1 MLKSCLHEFHIN
13 AAKYFLYRNKTWL
26 EISSHHSEQHVEM
39 IDVTWIHKYIW
50 IVLAGNICRS
60 AAHETCWYDFSNM
73 RYKHQYSAC
82 MHNCTTDWNV
92 SLKMATHFKLG
103 CAFKSGAQ
111 SEQAQRIKKVSTE
124 RKVPTCVHTNSS
136 LVWENTKKSQSD
148 VLMQK
153 ARDCR
158 AAGYNWP
165 LAIGWVDGQS
175 PSSRWE
181 EKWTRPGLWKWR
193 EDCARTKTQLI
204 WKAISANI

>member
-1 MLKSCLHEFHIN
+1 
-13 AAKYFLYRNKTWL
+13 
-26 EISSHHSEQHVEM
+26 M

-50 IVLAGNICRS
+50 IVLTWGISTGNICRP
-60 AAHETCWYDFSNM
+60 AAHKTCWYNFSNM
-73 RYKHQYSAC
+73 RYKQYSAC
-82 MHNCTTDWNV
+82 MHNCTTDRNV

-158 AAGYNWP
+158 AAGYFGHWLLVGLMGSP
-165 LAIGWVDGQS
+165 LQAG
-175 PSSRWE
+175 
-181 EKWTRPGLWKWR
+181 EKKSGRVRDFESGEKIVHEQKR
-193 EDCARTKTQLI
+193 
-204 WKAISANI
+204 N